1 MKQQKNLVFLAQSG
15 VIAALYAAVTVLLQ
29 PFAFGPVQCRLS
41 EALTILPVYTAAA
54 VPGLTLGCFLS
65 NLIGLLMGVNAAGA
79 WDLLLGTLATGSAAL
94 CSYWLRKV
102 RIKSLPFV
110 ATLPPVLLNAGVI
123 GAELYVLYGGMSLW
137 VYMLVVGAGQ
147 VVACIG
153 GGLLLSAAMEKSGL
167 AHRLS

>member
-1 MKQQKNLVFLAQSG
+1 MKQQKKLVFLAQSG

-94 CSYWLRKV
+94 CSYWLRNV
-102 RIKSLPFV
+102 RIKGLPFV

-147 VVACIG
+147 VIACIG